1 MISTIILTVVITLCL
16 AGLGGGFV
24 YFYLIRKENVVLR
37 ALNMRVLMVTLPKIH
52 LAQGQNAKDLIAVM
66 EHFYGAIHS
75 FRQPGFKEILT
86 GAPYFSLE
94 IVNAAG
100 EEEIIFYIGAPR
112 RFLDDIE
119 KQIHGIFPTASVTEI
134 GEFNIFHPDSVAQG
148 ASLQFKKDSIL
159 PLKTYAQLQSDP
171 MNLIAS
177 ELTKLDDATEGAA
190 VQILIRP
197 ASSEWIELSRNVVR
211 RMKQGMK
218 YVHAVS
224 KERHKAFHFAGD
236 ALTELQMVGSS
247 AQQKEQDK
255 TKKPQPIY
263 VEDDIVKALE
273 EKQKKSGFHVNI
285 RIVAAA
291 MTEGRARDIMQHLG
305 NAFAQYARTDG
316 NEFALARAGS
326 PRALKNLLYRFTF
339 RIFDATGM
347 ILNTEELSSIFHL
360 STAGMDTPK
369 VKVIRSKVA
378 PPPTNLPKEGVV
390 LGFSDFRGVK
400 TDIRLTQNDRRRH
413 LYIIGQTGT
422 GKSSVMKNLIR
433 QDIEMGNGVGLVD
446 PHGEF
451 VEYIL
456 GHIPKHRAED
466 VVLFEP
472 ADLARPFGLNMLEYN
487 PEFPEQKTFIVNEL
501 MKIFDRLY
509 DLKATGGPMFEQY
522 TRNALLLLMDDP
534 NEGGTLMDVPRVMAD
549 SVFRKRL
556 IEKCRNVV
564 VRDFWVKEAEKA
576 GGEASLANF
585 VPYITSKFNVFI
597 ANDYM
602 RPIIGQSKTT
612 LNFADIINNK
622 KILLVNLAKGRLGEI
637 NSNLIGMI
645 VVGKLTMAAFS
656 RENIPEDKRYDF
668 YLYLD
673 EFQNVATDSISTI
686 LSEARK
692 YRLCLTIAHQYVSQI
707 PEAIKAAVF
716 GNVGSMVVYRVGIDD
731 AQFMVKQFE
740 PIFDQNDIANIGNFQ
755 AHAKL
760 LINNQTT
767 PPFNIS
773 FEKPQEGHIETAQLM
788 RELSRLKFGRD
799 RAIVEEEIMRK
810 YH

>member
-1 MISTIILTVVITLCL
+1 
-16 AGLGGGFV
+16 
-24 YFYLIRKENVVLR
+24 
-37 ALNMRVLMVTLPKIH
+37 
-52 LAQGQNAKDLIAVM
+52 
-66 EHFYGAIHS
+66 
-75 FRQPGFKEILT
+75 
-86 GAPYFSLE
+86 
-94 IVNAAG
+94 
-100 EEEIIFYIGAPR
+100 
-112 RFLDDIE
+112 
-119 KQIHGIFPTASVTEI
+119 
-134 GEFNIFHPDSVAQG
+134 
-148 ASLQFKKDSIL
+148 
-159 PLKTYAQLQSDP
+159 
-171 MNLIAS
+171 
-177 ELTKLDDATEGAA
+177 
-190 VQILIRP
+190 
-197 ASSEWIELSRNVVR
+197 
-211 RMKQGMK
+211 
-218 YVHAVS
+218 
-224 KERHKAFHFAGD
+224 
-236 ALTELQMVGSS
+236 
-247 AQQKEQDK
+247 
-255 TKKPQPIY
+255 
-263 VEDDIVKALE
+263 
-273 EKQKKSGFHVNI
+273 
-285 RIVAAA
+285 
-291 MTEGRARDIMQHLG
+291 
-305 NAFAQYARTDG
+305 
-316 NEFALARAGS
+316 
-326 PRALKNLLYRFTF
+326 
-339 RIFDATGM
+339 
-347 ILNTEELSSIFHL
+347 
-360 STAGMDTPK
+360 
-369 VKVIRSKVA
+369 
-378 PPPTNLPKEGVV
+378 
-390 LGFSDFRGVK
+390 
-400 TDIRLTQNDRRRH
+400 
-413 LYIIGQTGT
+413 
-422 GKSSVMKNLIR
+422 
-433 QDIEMGNGVGLVD
+433 
-446 PHGEF
+446 
-451 VEYIL
+451 
-456 GHIPKHRAED
+456 
-466 VVLFEP
+466 
-472 ADLARPFGLNMLEYN
+472 
-487 PEFPEQKTFIVNEL
+487 
-501 MKIFDRLY
+501 
-509 DLKATGGPMFEQY
+509 
-522 TRNALLLLMDDP
+522 
-534 NEGGTLMDVPRVMAD
+534 MDVPRVMAD

-656 RENIPEDKRYDF
+656 RENIPEEKRYDF

-773 FEKPQEGHIETAQLM
+773 FEKPQEGHLETAQLM